1 MKAHVEAAIKQ
12 AALIAARS
20 GVASA
25 PLHRSDEILWQRF
38 DGDIFKYEMA
48 VPVMLPQC
56 MNSIHLLP
64 REPGELMGCWAF
76 PDEIPSAILKNL
88 HNHRDCYPGDNGI
101 RFEPSSKG
109 KTAKTKVK

>member
-1 MKAHVEAAIKQ
+1 MKAHVEAAIKR
-12 AALIAARS
+12 AAPIAARS

-25 PLHRSDEILWQRF
+25 PLHRSDQILWQRF

-48 VPVMLPQC
+48 VPVMLPQFMKC
-56 MNSIHLLP
+56 RHLLP
-64 REPGELMGCWAF
+64 REPGELMRCSAF

-88 HNHRDCYPGDNGI
+88 HNHRDRYPGDNGI
-101 RFEPSSKG
+101 RFEPSSKA